1 MTEHHFEINGSSY
14 RVKVKE
20 ARAGHAIVEVNGTE
34 YRVEIKTP
42 ASPPVQSASAGTS
55 LPTAPRIES
64 ARPAVAM
71 EAGVVRAP
79 MPGVILQLMR
89 KSSDQVGADEPVL
102 VLAAMKMEQK
112 NIQWEHSYVAG
123 DKTFCIYI
131 ADNESLLQEHSQ
143 RSGFPIT
150 KIIEVLRIIDPV
162 TAENSKTA

>member
-1 MTEHHFEINGSSY
+1 M
-14 RVKVKE
+14 
-20 ARAGHAIVEVNGTE
+20 
-34 YRVEIKTP
+34 
-42 ASPPVQSASAGTS
+42 
-55 LPTAPRIES
+55 PRYVIERDIPGIGLADRKALRES
-64 ARPAVAM
+64 A
-71 EAGVVRAP
+71 E
-79 MPGVILQLMR
+79 
-89 KSSDQVGADEPVL
+89 KSNG

-162 TAENSKTA
+162 TAESSKTA